1 MKRPLGFGASK
12 PHRISMQFGYN
23 TKPSFWQKVGAHSH
37 LVIAAVGTI
46 ALLSVAG
53 TALWL
58 ALPSGERQAF
68 AKHPVAS
75 EAAASEQSAE
85 PAQVAEK
92 KPAPDAAATV
102 VAAKGPQVKP
112 AATQTAASDEL
123 SKTDPRWTNPDG
135 TPKPQTAAAIQEAA
149 KAVVVAKPGATEDD
163 QTTEQA
169 YAEPENGSSP
179 ADAAIVDP
187 PVPQAKPAQAK
198 PEATAGIPAAEGPE
212 QDTAPAK
219 ASGNGTILRSVTMRS
234 GPKKGA
240 GVITTVPAKASV
252 DVLSCGKHRW
262 CEIVYQNKR
271 GWIYQGFLNRG

>member
-37 LVIAAVGTI
+37 LVIAAVGTM

-75 EAAASEQSAE
+75 EAAASEQSAA
-85 PAQVAEK
+85 PAQVAEQ
-92 KPAPDAAATV
+92 KPANPEPAATT
-102 VAAKGPQVKP
+102 AKGAQVKP
-112 AATQTAASDEL
+112 TAIQTAAASVAP
-123 SKTDPRWTNPDG
+123 SN
-135 TPKPQTAAAIQEAA
+135 TPKPQSAAAIQEAA
-149 KAVVVAKPGATEDD
+149 KSVVVAKPGQDGADDAEDEP
-163 QTTEQA
+163 TTEQA
-169 YAEPENGSSP
+169 FAEPEDTSSP
-179 ADAAIVDP
+179 AEAVLAKAAP
-187 PVPQAKPAQAK
+187 LPQAKPAKAK
-198 PEATAGIPAAEGPE
+198 AESTAGIPATEEPV
-212 QDTAPAK
+212 QDAAPAT

-240 GVITTVPAKASV
+240 GVIATVPAKASV
-252 DVLSCGKHRW
+252 DVISCGKHKW
-262 CEIVYQNKR
+262 CEIIYQNKR

>member
-12 PHRISMQFGYN
+12 RHRISMQFGYN

-37 LVIAAVGTI
+37 LVIAAVGTM

-85 PAQVAEK
+85 AQVAEQ
-92 KPAPDAAATV
+92 KPANPAPAATT
-102 VAAKGPQVKP
+102 AKGAQVKP
-112 AATQTAASDEL
+112 TAVQTAAASATL
-123 SKTDPRWTNPDG
+123 SNTS
-135 TPKPQTAAAIQEAA
+135 KPQTAAAIQEAA
-149 KAVVVAKPGATEDD
+149 KSVVVAKPGQDDEDD
-163 QTTEQA
+163 ETTEQA
-169 YAEPENGSSP
+169 FAEPEKSSP
-179 ADAAIVDP
+179 AEAVLAKAAP
-187 PVPQAKPAQAK
+187 LPQAKPEKAK
-198 PEATAGIPAAEGPE
+198 SEATAGIPAAEEPQ
-212 QDTAPAK
+212 QDAEPAT

-240 GVITTVPAKASV
+240 GVIATVPAKASV
-252 DVLSCGKHRW
+252 DVISCGKHKW

>member
-1 MKRPLGFGASK
+1 MKRPLGFGARK

-23 TKPSFWQKVGAHSH
+23 TKPSFWQKVGAQSH
-37 LVIAAVGTI
+37 LVIAAVGTV

-85 PAQVAEK
+85 PTEIVEQ
-92 KPAPDAAATV
+92 KPAANPAPAAA
-102 VAAKGPQVKP
+102 AAKGPQVKP
-112 AATQTAASDEL
+112 AAVQTAAASAEL

-135 TPKPQTAAAIQEAA
+135 TSKPQTAAAIQEAA
-149 KAVVVAKPGATEDD
+149 KAVVVAKPGQADAG

-169 YAEPENGSSP
+169 YAEPDGSSS
-179 ADAAIVDP
+179 AEAALAKVP
-187 PVPQAKPAQAK
+187 LPQAKPDK
-198 PEATAGIPAAEGPE
+198 TAGIPAAEEPQ
-212 QDTAPAK
+212 QDDEPAK

-240 GVITTVPAKASV
+240 GAITTVPAKSSV
-252 DVLSCGKHRW
+252 DVISCGKHRW

-271 GWIYQGFLNRG
+271 GWIYQSFLNRG